1 MEVERIWRPQE
12 SGTWLC
18 LLKQHSRSS
27 PMKAVG
33 GNVPGQQQVLSALK
47 TDNYLPVQAER
58 GIKRKPGWM
67 ATEQRMTGRFNT
79 REAQLLLNPRR
90 IRVTDGANTFR
101 IPGSVFPKSLIWKSL
116 STDAA
121 PQPHF
126 LSSHERNWQP
136 R

>member
-27 PMKAVG
+27 PMNTVG

-47 TDNYLPVQAER
+47 TDNYLPVQGER
-58 GIKRKPGWM
+58 GRKREPGWM
-67 ATEQRMTGRFNT
+67 ATKQRMPGRFNT

-90 IRVTDGANTFR
+90 
-101 IPGSVFPKSLIWKSL
+101 L
-116 STDAA
+116 
-121 PQPHF
+121 
-126 LSSHERNWQP
+126 E
-136 R
+136 